1 MTGQT
6 KESKRGRGKDI
17 LFEEVGGQEERRK
30 RSVFRYHNC
39 KTMKRAFEHLSSLL
53 YSAPHTPHGASARER
68 TAGCR
73 LKIAERHKEGRR
85 IRSDFTAAPTVL
97 NQVLR

>member
-30 RSVFRYHNC
+30 QSVFRYHKCN
-39 KTMKRAFEHLSSLL
+39 TMKRAFEHLSNLL

-68 TAGCR
+68 TVGCR
-73 LKIAERHKEGRR
+73 LKIAKRHKEGRR